1 LPGAFRHDL
10 DLAHDCRFAVLTGID
25 NHLNGHDAAW
35 WPARPGSEVITWRA
49 LGLPAGGQATG
60 NEEPLRLFRPLLGI
74 LPPRGSGVKSQA
86 FGRLPQALLKGF

>member
-60 NEEPLRLFRPLLGI
+60 NEESPRVVPSAASGLLAN
-74 LPPRGSGVKSQA
+74 PPGMKRGPASVSM
-86 FGRLPQALLKGF
+86 